1 MKKMQLESLK
11 IDATPVPTLVRRHI
25 EHPRNHRLRLTK
37 NGKNPY
43 RLDRSQTL
51 GGLQLPRETSF
62 EIERPQSHGTQKLV
76 INVATSFMKKDN
88 ARFATKQMDP
98 PLARSIN
105 LPSIATFRQTKVSPP
120 KLSIINGDSF
130 MKRGFRRPASD
141 KMRPASPQNLSD
153 EKQEWI
159 GRWIENTNRALENDE
174 FFITDPLPILSEN
187 SWVCYYILNAI
198 FYFYV
203 HICDFM
209 DAYLKDE
216 SVLLIFLKIF
226 FYLKLSLVNYEDC
239 ELLKCLINFAI
250 VIKNHQNMYLYAANT
265 RPNFDKESNR
275 CIGRKTTY
283 IFIKPLYFTL
293 LYVFL

>member
-11 IDATPVPTLVRRHI
+11 IDATPVPTIVRRHI
-25 EHPRNHRLRLTK
+25 EHPRNHRLKLTQ

-43 RLDRSQTL
+43 RLDRSQTV

-130 MKRGFRRPASD
+130 MKKGFRRPAND

-159 GRWIENTNRALENDE
+159 GRWIESTNRALENDE

-187 SWVCYYILNAI
+187 S
-198 FYFYV
+198 
-203 HICDFM
+203 
-209 DAYLKDE
+209 
-216 SVLLIFLKIF
+216 
-226 FYLKLSLVNYEDC
+226 
-239 ELLKCLINFAI
+239 
-250 VIKNHQNMYLYAANT
+250 
-265 RPNFDKESNR
+265 
-275 CIGRKTTY
+275 
-283 IFIKPLYFTL
+283 
-293 LYVFL
+293 